1 MTLVTAG
8 EQTGG
13 RGRFKRHWVS
23 PAGQN
28 IYASFCFFVEHYGK
42 EIGNI
47 PQILALSATHVLEE
61 YGLKPQVKWPNDVL
75 LGKKKVA
82 GILAETTMVDGGICV
97 IVGIGINVNM
107 PSDVLGG
114 IDRPATSFFA
124 ETGKLFSVEE
134 VEEKVAAAFSRDL
147 DTYFLHGFSSF
158 IEEYRARIRKD
169 IASSVLF
176 HDNKK
181 IWEGAFEAIE
191 DDGAITLVLPDKS
204 RKTFLVGEILWE
216 KKLE

>member
-1 MTLVTAG
+1 M
-8 EQTGG
+8 
-13 RGRFKRHWVS
+13 
-23 PAGQN
+23 
-28 IYASFCFFVEHYGK
+28 
-42 EIGNI
+42 
-47 PQILALSATHVLEE
+47 
-61 YGLKPQVKWPNDVL
+61 
-75 LGKKKVA
+75 
-82 GILAETTMVDGGICV
+82 
-97 IVGIGINVNM
+97 GIGVNVNM
-107 PSDVLGG
+107 PRMFLAALIG
-114 IDRPATSFFA
+114 RRRHFLPKPESFP
-124 ETGKLFSVEE
+124 VEE